1 MKVLIDTNVLV
12 SAVLL
17 DRTPETVITYVVGSP
32 QMQWVVSDGIMQ
44 EYKSVLARD
53 KFGLPLE
60 IIQRWYQLLDE
71 VTLMQPD
78 AESVSFPRDQTDAKF
93 LTTALSARADFLITG
108 DRDFV
113 EAQKLIDTIIL
124 SVSQLLRTKQV
135 PGTSEVPGTS
145 VYLDKPMRDH
155 T

>member
-1 MKVLIDTNVLV
+1 
-12 SAVLL
+12 
-17 DRTPETVITYVVGSP
+17 
-32 QMQWVVSDGIMQ
+32 MQ